1 MERKNEITI
10 HGNEQRISSLDIA
23 AVTGKTHAHVLRDIR
38 NMEQAWEKECG
49 AKFGRSSEKVNMPQ
63 GGVRLI
69 PVYQLT
75 KTESLYVATKFND
88 TARARLVLRWEQLEK
103 KSLTPHPSPNGEGS
117 NYSQKLLVT
126 EAEMLQ
132 KSDEIRRQQIGD
144 ENRPADGC
152 LTVRDIALMLGTT
165 VKALNKA
172 LVAEG
177 VQYWNGGRYK
187 LAPKYAEQG
196 LAQER
201 CFHYY
206 GLDGEKKERAYLVWT
221 PIGMEF
227 IKTIF

>member
-1 MERKNEITI
+1 MTI
-10 HGNEQRISSLDIA
+10 QGNEQRISSLDIA
-23 AVTGKTHAHVLRDIR
+23 AVTGKPHNDVLKAIR
-38 NMEQAWEKECG
+38 KMEPAWERECG
-49 AKFGRSSEKVNMPQ
+49 GNFSRTSEKVKMPQ

-88 TARARLVLRWEQLEK
+88 TARARLVLRWEQLEREVRGK
-103 KSLTPHPSPNGEGS
+103 RPEVSRE
-117 NYSQKLLVT
+117 QRLLVT
-126 EAEMLQ
+126 EREIMR

>member
-1 MERKNEITI
+1 MTI
-10 HGNEQRISSLDIA
+10 QGNEQRISSLDIA

-38 NMEQAWEKECG
+38 NMELAWEKECG
-49 AKFGRSSEKVNMPQ
+49 AKFGRSSEKVKMPQ

-88 TARARLVLRWEQLEK
+88 TARARLVLRWEQLEREVRGK
-103 KSLTPHPSPNGEGS
+103 RPEVSRE
-117 NYSQKLLVT
+117 QRLLVT
-126 EAEMLQ
+126 EREIMR
-132 KSDEIRRQQIGD
+132 KSDEIRRQLI
-144 ENRPADGC
+144 ESANRPADGC

-196 LAQER
+196 LAQDR

>member
-1 MERKNEITI
+1 MEKGNEMTI
-10 HGNEQRISSLDIA
+10 QGNEQRISSLDIA
-23 AVTGKTHAHVLRDIR
+23 AVTGKPHNDVLKAIR
-38 NMEQAWEKECG
+38 KMEPAWERECG
-49 AKFGRSSEKVNMPQ
+49 GNFSRTSEKVKMPQ

-75 KTESLYVATKFND
+75 NTESLYVATKFND
-88 TARARLVLRWEQLEK
+88 TARARLVLRWEQLEREVSGK
-103 KSLTPHPSPNGEGS
+103 RPEVSRE
-117 NYSQKLLVT
+117 QRLLVT
-126 EAEMLQ
+126 EREIMR

-196 LAQER
+196 LAQDR

-227 IKTIF
+227 IKTIV

>member
-1 MERKNEITI
+1 MTI
-10 HGNEQRISSLDIA
+10 RGNEQRISSLDIA

-38 NMEQAWEKECG
+38 NMELAWEKECG
-49 AKFGRSSEKVNMPQ
+49 AKFGRTSEKVNMPQ

-88 TARARLVLRWEQLEK
+88 TARARLVLRWEQLEREVRGK
-103 KSLTPHPSPNGEGS
+103 RPEVSRE
-117 NYSQKLLVT
+117 QRLLVT
-126 EAEMLQ
+126 EREIMR
-132 KSDEIRRQQIGD
+132 KSDEIRRQLI
-144 ENRPADGC
+144 ESANRPADGC
-152 LTVRDIALMLGTT
+152 LTVRDIAQLLRTT
-165 VKALNKA
+165 VKAVNKA

-177 VQYWNGGRYK
+177 VQYWNSGRYK
-187 LAPKYAEQG
+187 LTPKYAEQG

-227 IKTIF
+227 IRTIF

>member
-1 MERKNEITI
+1 MEKGNEMTI
-10 HGNEQRISSLDIA
+10 QGNEQRISSLDIA
-23 AVTGKTHAHVLRDIR
+23 AVTGKPHNDVLKAIR
-38 NMEQAWEKECG
+38 KMEPAWERECG
-49 AKFGRSSEKVNMPQ
+49 GNFSRTSEKVNMPQ

-88 TARARLVLRWEQLEK
+88 TARARLVLRWEQLEREVRGK
-103 KSLTPHPSPNGEGS
+103 RPEVSRE
-117 NYSQKLLVT
+117 QRLLVT
-126 EAEMLQ
+126 EREIMR
-132 KSDEIRRQQIGD
+132 KSDEIRRQLI
-144 ENRPADGC
+144 ESANRPADGC
-152 LTVRDIALMLGTT
+152 LTVRDIAQLLRTT
-165 VKALNKA
+165 VKAVNKA

-177 VQYWNGGRYK
+177 VQYWNSGRYK
-187 LAPKYAEQG
+187 LTPKYAEQG

-227 IKTIF
+227 IRTIF

>member
-1 MERKNEITI
+1 MEKGNEMTI
-10 HGNEQRISSLDIA
+10 QGNEQRISSLDIA
-23 AVTGKTHAHVLRDIR
+23 AVTGKPHNDVLKAIR
-38 NMEQAWEKECG
+38 KMEPAWERECG
-49 AKFGRSSEKVNMPQ
+49 GNFSRTSEKVNMPQ

-88 TARARLVLRWEQLEK
+88 TARARLVLRWEQLEREVRGK
-103 KSLTPHPSPNGEGS
+103 RPEVSRE
-117 NYSQKLLVT
+117 QRLLVT
-126 EAEMLQ
+126 EREIMQ

-196 LAQER
+196 LAQDR

>member
-1 MERKNEITI
+1 MEKGNEMTI
-10 HGNEQRISSLDIA
+10 QGNEQRISSLDIA
-23 AVTGKTHAHVLRDIR
+23 AVTGKPHNDVLKAIR
-38 NMEQAWEKECG
+38 KMEPAWERECG
-49 AKFGRSSEKVNMPQ
+49 GNFSRTSEKVKMPQ

-88 TARARLVLRWEQLEK
+88 TARARLVLRWEQLEREVRGK
-103 KSLTPHPSPNGEGS
+103 RPEVSRE
-117 NYSQKLLVT
+117 QRLLVT
-126 EAEMLQ
+126 EREIMR

-196 LAQER
+196 LAQDR

>member
-1 MERKNEITI
+1 MTI
-10 HGNEQRISSLDIA
+10 QGNEQRISSLDIA
-23 AVTGKTHAHVLRDIR
+23 AVTGKPHNDVLKAIR
-38 NMEQAWEKECG
+38 KMEPAWERECG
-49 AKFGRSSEKVNMPQ
+49 GNFSRTSEKVKMPQ

-88 TARARLVLRWEQLEK
+88 TARARLVLRWEQLEREVRGK
-103 KSLTPHPSPNGEGS
+103 RPEVSRE
-117 NYSQKLLVT
+117 QRLLVT
-126 EAEMLQ
+126 EREIMR

-196 LAQER
+196 LAQDR

>member
-1 MERKNEITI
+1 MEKGNEMTI
-10 HGNEQRISSLDIA
+10 QGNEQRISSLDIA

-49 AKFGRSSEKVNMPQ
+49 AKFGRTSEKVNMPQ

-75 KTESLYVATKFND
+75 KTESLYVPTKFND
-88 TARARLVLRWEQLEK
+88 TARARLVLRWEQLEREVRGK
-103 KSLTPHPSPNGEGS
+103 RPEVSRE
-117 NYSQKLLVT
+117 QRLLVT
-126 EAEMLQ
+126 EREIMR

>member
-1 MERKNEITI
+1 MEKGNEMTI
-10 HGNEQRISSLDIA
+10 QGNEQRISSLDIA
-23 AVTGKTHAHVLRDIR
+23 AVTGKPHNDVLKAIR
-38 NMEQAWEKECG
+38 KMEPAWERECG
-49 AKFGRSSEKVNMPQ
+49 GNFSRTSEKVKMPQ

-88 TARARLVLRWEQLEK
+88 TARARLVLRWEQLEREVRGK
-103 KSLTPHPSPNGEGS
+103 RPEVSRE
-117 NYSQKLLVT
+117 QRLLVT
-126 EAEMLQ
+126 EREIMR